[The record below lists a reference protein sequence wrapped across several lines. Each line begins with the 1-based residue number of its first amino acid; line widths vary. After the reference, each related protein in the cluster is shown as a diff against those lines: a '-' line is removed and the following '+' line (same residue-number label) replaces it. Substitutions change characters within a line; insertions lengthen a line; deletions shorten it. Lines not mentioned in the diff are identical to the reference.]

1 MLLITDGLDRTADP
15 AFGTHM
21 ARLHKSTSALVWLNP
36 LLRFDGFAPKAQSV
50 RMMIQHVDHFLPI
63 HSLQAMRDLTTSL
76 AKIQNQRDARL
87 TEWQDAARRA
97 GFTDRAAPSYAQE
110 KGSLA

>member
-1 MLLITDGLDRTADP
+1 
-15 AFGTHM
+15 
-21 ARLHKSTSALVWLNP
+21 
-36 LLRFDGFAPKAQSV
+36 
-50 RMMIQHVDHFLPI
+50 
-63 HSLQAMRDLTTSL
+63 MRDLTTSL
-76 AKIQNQRDARL
+76 AKTQNQRDARL